1 MAAPKRVKAVE
12 PDSVREPIGEDVVD
26 SLPYVLVVVQV
37 DHTISSTNAAA
48 RRFLPQL
55 EDARHCHEAFSCR
68 TPGGPCDLGYLA
80 APPLPRQAPLPE
92 VRLDIPPGPRL
103 A

>member
-12 PDSVREPIGEDVVD
+12 PDSVREPIGEAVVD
-26 SLPYVLVVVQV
+26 SLPYGLVVVQV
-37 DHTISSTNAAA
+37 DHTISATNAAA

-68 TPGGPCDLGYLA
+68 TPGGPCEHGCLA
-80 APPLPRQAPLPE
+80 ARAVESFLQRGETA
-92 VRLDIPPGPRL
+92 IRL
-103 A
+103 ASTVLF